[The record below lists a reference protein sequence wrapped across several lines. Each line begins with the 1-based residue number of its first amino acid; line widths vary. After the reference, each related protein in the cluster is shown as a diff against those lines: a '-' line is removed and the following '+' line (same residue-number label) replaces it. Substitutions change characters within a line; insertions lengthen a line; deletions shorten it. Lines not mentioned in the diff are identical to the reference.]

1 MSTPSIQTLITQA
14 QQVLNLKSSN
24 EIRATLAAILANAN
38 VGTPLNPNLTTQQ
51 LWDEFYEIVRQPSDD
66 IMSIIT
72 DQMMRMVFSPPAPGG
87 AGADKQVI
95 FNDGGV
101 LAGDTK
107 FLWDKNANRL
117 DVDGPVVITGDL
129 TVRTTKLAVTST
141 GVGCGTATP
150 ANQLSVRN
158 EGASGVSVIDVRGGT
173 GGAGALQIS
182 GNGTTLGTTSF
193 DFIQNSAGAFILNRD
208 ATPLAFSVNG
218 SERYNIGTT
227 GISTWSVAGT
237 TAMTL
242 NSAGLGIGAVPSAWG
257 TYKALQVSN
266 ASLWGAAN
274 NTYVGANYYFD
285 GSSRNYIANGFA
297 SEYSQVSGVHAWF
310 NAPSGIAGVAFGFT
324 QAMTLDAS
332 GNLMVGVASSSN
344 RLDIQKS
351 TDCAVLVKSTG
362 ANTNIA
368 MDYVSNYGNHT
379 IRKSGTAVWDF
390 GVINDSSAT
399 PAFKFSNGPSAVG
412 VQLVHGATAWT
423 ALSDETVKDIIEPI
437 TNAITKVGSLRSVI
451 GKFKTDDASKR
462 RSFLIAQ
469 DVFAV
474 LPEAVDVV
482 GEKNE
487 LGVRYSDVIPL
498 LVAAIK
504 ELSAEVN
511 ALKNA

>member
-1 MSTPSIQTLITQA
+1 MIPIVDVSDTPPASGNTKRISINNILAASGT
-14 QQVLNLKSSN
+14 
-24 EIRATLAAILANAN
+24 ATLASA
-38 VGTPLNPNLTTQQ
+38 T
-51 LWDEFYEIVRQPSDD
+51 
-66 IMSIIT
+66 
-72 DQMMRMVFSPPAPGG
+72 
-87 AGADKQVI
+87 
-95 FNDGGV
+95 
-101 LAGDTK
+101 
-107 FLWDKNANRL
+107 
-117 DVDGPVVITGDL
+117 ITGDL
-129 TVRTTKLAVTST
+129 TVDTST
-141 GVGCGTATP
+141 LKVDSTNNRVGIGTASP
-150 ANQLSVRN
+150 ATRFVVSGGRTGLFSGDAFSLSLAQTSGQAN
-158 EGASGVSVIDVRGGT
+158 YLYLGTDASGTLLVSESNGNSVMTLSQSGVFTWYDGAGGT
-173 GGAGALQIS
+173 
-182 GNGTTLGTTSF
+182 
-193 DFIQNSAGAFILNRD
+193 R
-208 ATPLAFSVNG
+208 
-218 SERYNIGTT
+218 
-227 GISTWSVAGT
+227 
-237 TAMTL
+237 
-242 NSAGLGIGAVPSAWG
+242 
-257 TYKALQVSN
+257 
-266 ASLWGAAN
+266 
-274 NTYVGANYYFD
+274 
-285 GSSRNYIANGFA
+285 
-297 SEYSQVSGVHAWF
+297 
-310 NAPSGIAGVAFGFT
+310 
-324 QAMTLDAS
+324 MTLDAS

>member
-1 MSTPSIQTLITQA
+1 MADVKITALTAISANPVNPATFPMPMVDLLDTSMAASGTTKKVTVNQILGA
-14 QQVLNLKSSN
+14 GGT
-24 EIRATLAAILANAN
+24 ATLASA
-38 VGTPLNPNLTTQQ
+38 T
-51 LWDEFYEIVRQPSDD
+51 
-66 IMSIIT
+66 
-72 DQMMRMVFSPPAPGG
+72 
-87 AGADKQVI
+87 
-95 FNDGGV
+95 
-101 LAGDTK
+101 
-107 FLWDKNANRL
+107 
-117 DVDGPVVITGDL
+117 ITGDL

-193 DFIQNSAGAFILNRD
+193 DFIQNGAGAFILNRD

-242 NSAGLGIGAVPSAWG
+242 NSTGLGVGGIVTGTGPTILVEGTAG
-257 TYKALQVSN
+257 TYAKFNSK
-266 ASLWGAAN
+266 
-274 NTYVGANYYFD
+274 VGAKTWSAGYRSGTLQYEIQEDATERFV
-285 GSSRNYIANGFA
+285 IANGGNVGIGVTPSAKFHSKAGAVTLGGIIETGGASSLLSFA
-297 SEYSQVSGVHAWF
+297 DAGTSSYTRVQIGSVGNTLVGLINGV
-310 NAPSGIAGVAFGFT
+310 
-324 QAMTLDAS
+324 QALTLDAS
-332 GNLMVGVASSSN
+332 GNLLVGVASSSN